1 MNLYLV
7 RHAEAQPLGGLVTSD
22 LERPLTVEGERN
34 ALAMGRVLSRVEPRL
49 PLIASSPLIR
59 AVRTASLL
67 SEGYP
72 DRPALETWDE
82 LSPGFRQKDLL
93 ARIAGSSGRAML
105 LVAHQPD
112 LGILLA
118 YLLADAAADISM
130 PPAAIACVA
139 LAPATTMNNGRL
151 HWLVTPGLVR
161 ALSLG
166 F

>member
-7 RHAEAQPLGGLVTSD
+7 RHAEAQPVGGLVTTNADRS
-22 LERPLTVEGERN
+22 LTVEGERN
-34 ALAMGRVLSRVEPRL
+34 ALVMGRLLFRMEPRL

-59 AVRTASLL
+59 AVRTGSLL

-72 DRPALETWDE
+72 DRPALEAWDE
-82 LSPGFRQKDLL
+82 LTPGFRQKDLL
-93 ARIAGSSGRAML
+93 ARVTASSTRAMV

-112 LGILLA
+112 LGLLLA
-118 YLLADAAADISM
+118 YLVADAAAEIAM
-130 PPAAIACVA
+130 PPTAIACVA
-139 LAPATTMNNGRL
+139 LAPAAPMHNGRL

-161 ALSLG
+161 ALSPG

>member
-7 RHAEAQPLGGLVTSD
+7 RHAEAQPVGGLVTTD
-22 LERPLTVEGERN
+22 ADRPLTVEGERN
-34 ALAMGRVLSRVEPRL
+34 ALAMGRLLLRMEPRL
-49 PLIASSPLIR
+49 PLIASSPLLR

-67 SEGYP
+67 REGYP

-82 LSPGFRQKDLL
+82 LTPGFRQKDLL
-93 ARIAGSSGRAML
+93 ARVTASPARAMV

-112 LGILLA
+112 LGFLLA
-118 YLLADAAADISM
+118 YLVADAAAEIAM

-139 LAPATTMNNGRL
+139 LAPATTMHNGRL

-161 ALSLG
+161 ALSPGL
-166 F
+166 